1 MPNRTPRGFTLIES
15 MVAMMVLLI
24 GALGVM
30 GLANQGEKMNGDGRR
45 VMRATAIAQDL
56 IANVELWNYADARLL
71 NRIPDNDADIGDQ
84 ALAFEAVS
92 PPLYD
97 YGEADLT
104 AGGNPWLGV
113 PAAGLAD
120 GAYERYWNVSEGDDW
135 NTNGIPDAKRIAVI
149 VRWPQGAGFRR
160 IVLYTTKANPA
171 DSQ

>member
-1 MPNRTPRGFTLIES
+1 MPTRTPRGFTLIES
-15 MVAMMVLLI
+15 MVAMVVLLI
-24 GALGVM
+24 GAVGVM

-56 IANVELWNYADARLL
+56 VANIELWNYGDARMA
-71 NRIPDNDADIGDQ
+71 NRIPDNDNDIGDQ
-84 ALAFEAVS
+84 ALAFEAVT
-92 PPLYD
+92 PPAFD
-97 YGEADLT
+97 HGEADLT
-104 AGGNPWLGV
+104 AGGSTWLGV

-135 NTNGIPDAKRIAVI
+135 NGNGIPDARRIAVI

-160 IVLYTTKANPA
+160 IVLYTSKANPA